1 MHFGGLFGWLQGSK
15 LGAAEGMSPGTPT
28 PPTLETPMKTQITAS
43 ALALLLVVGCDNDP
57 VKDAPRAQ
65 TSEAAPVVEK
75 KVEAEEVQT
84 LAINQDN
91 SSVGFVGAK
100 VTDKH
105 EGSFKK
111 FSGELKLAPSDITK
125 SSVNVTIDMKTV
137 ETDTPKLTGHLKSPD
152 FFDVEK
158 FPEAKFVSTKIEKSG
173 DQYQITG
180 NLSLHGVN
188 KAITFPAKIRSGKG
202 DVSVQAEFGINRKDF
217 EIVYPG
223 MPDDLIK
230 DEVLIRLEL
239 KPSPS

>member
-1 MHFGGLFGWLQGSK
+1 
-15 LGAAEGMSPGTPT
+15 
-28 PPTLETPMKTQITAS
+28 MKIQATVFAS
-43 ALALLLVVGCDNDP
+43 ALALAFAAGCDNDP

-65 TSEAAPVVEK
+65 TGEAAPVVEQK
-75 KVEAEEVQT
+75 LDAEQAKT

-91 SSVGFVGAK
+91 SNLGFVGAK

-111 FSGELKLAPSDITK
+111 FNGELKLVPADLTK
-125 SSVNVTIDMKTV
+125 SSVVVTIDMKTV
-137 ETDTPKLTGHLKSPD
+137 ETDTPKLTGHLKSAD

-158 FPEAKFVSTKIEKSG
+158 FPEAKFVSTKVEKVG
-173 DQYQITG
+173 EGHQITG
-180 NLSLHGVN
+180 NLTLHGVT
-188 KAITFPAKIRSGKG
+188 KAITFPAKIRSDAGN
-202 DVSVQAEFGINRKDF
+202 VSVLAEFGINRKDF

-239 KPSPS
+239 DPNPS